1 MSTTTEHM
9 PAVESVVAMLEQ
21 PSPIS
26 VLDNTFYCEDSPS
39 PIKKITTVFQGITPF
54 LSVST

>member
-1 MSTTTEHM
+1 MSTTKEHM
-9 PAVESVVAMLEQ
+9 RAVESAANMLEQ

-39 PIKKITTVFQGITPF
+39 PVKKISTVFQGIAP
-54 LSVST
+54 LL